1 MSILGNVAG
10 LGAIQSDWAQTDEK
24 RADFIRNKPD
34 FEELSDSLEDLR
46 VLAEAALPK
55 SGGTME
61 GSINMNGQ
69 KLSGLNMPVEDDEA
83 ATKGYALAKDHV
95 VNSFSVTEAGY
106 AADARALKTLKEL
119 IDAGMSADLLWENAS
134 PSSNFASQTVTV
146 DCSDYRSVRIQF
158 STTPGAS
165 SRSWWDIPVGSN
177 GICITG
183 FYPST
188 GFTVVTRIA
197 TVSETAINF
206 GKDIG
211 KIYASSETIINGTAE
226 YMIPL
231 KIYGMK

>member
-34 FEELSDSLEDLR
+34 FEELSGSLEDLR

-61 GSINMNGQ
+61 GSINMNGH

-134 PSSNFASQTVTV
+134 PSSNFANQTVTV

-158 STTPGAS
+158 STILGAS
-165 SRSWWDIPVGSN
+165 SYSWWNIPVGSN

-183 FYPST
+183 FYPSA
-188 GFTVVTRIA
+188 GFTVVTRYVA
-197 TVSETAINF
+197 VTKTAIAF
-206 GKDIG
+206 GKDLG
-211 KIYASSETIINGTAE
+211 RVFGSTATNVTGTGE

-231 KIYGMK
+231 TIYGIK